1 VGILLILIRVLFVV
15 VSAVLGSLVAQSFEA
30 PYTTGVLI
38 GLGGSVLVVLLEI
51 SVRKVSLKELI
62 TMLAGLI
69 LGLIMAS
76 LFSYGISFF
85 PILKESKFA
94 FIPVV
99 IYLVC
104 IYFGIIFALNK
115 KDEILG
121 FKLPLGHRS
130 DKGVTAPKVLDTS
143 VIIDGR
149 VSEVLEIGFLDG
161 EIIVP
166 RFVLHELQMI
176 ADSPDAI
183 KRNRGRRGLDILNK
197 MQKISPNVKVYDD
210 DFPEIHGVDQK
221 LIKLG
226 KKYNAKIMTNDFNL
240 NKVAEVEKVKV
251 LNLNDLS
258 NAVKPIVLP
267 GEIMKAKILKEG
279 KEAQQGV
286 AYLDDGTMI
295 VVDGARNFINQT
307 LDVVITSVIQTSAG
321 RMIFA
326 KKKED

>member
-1 VGILLILIRVLFVV
+1 MAILIRILFVV
-15 VSAVLGSLVAQSFEA
+15 ASAAIGSIFIQQFGYSTFK
-30 PYTTGVLI
+30 
-38 GLGGSVLVVLLEI
+38 GLLFGSAGGLAVVLMEFLFK
-51 SVRKVSLKELI
+51 KVSVKDLVTL
-62 TMLAGLI
+62 LAGLV
-69 LGLIMAS
+69 LGLLMAS
-76 LFSYGISFF
+76 LFSYGLSFF
-85 PILKESKFA
+85 PALKAARFD
-94 FIPVV
+94 FIPIV
-99 IYLVC
+99 IYFFSL
-104 IYFGIIFALNK
+104 YFGISLALNK

-121 FKLPLGHRS
+121 FKLSLGG
-130 DKGVTAPKVLDTS
+130 KGASGFSPKVLDTS

-166 RFVLHELQMI
+166 RFVLHELQLI
-176 ADSPDAI
+176 ADSPDAM

-197 MQKISPNVKVYDD
+197 MQKMSPNVKVYDD
-210 DFPEIHGVDQK
+210 DFPEVNGVDQK

-226 KKYNAKIMTNDFNL
+226 KKYNAKIVTNDFNL

-267 GEIMKAKILKEG
+267 GEQMRVKILKEG

-295 VVDGARNFINQT
+295 VVDGAKNHLNQT
-307 LDVVITSVIQTSAG
+307 LDIVITSVIQTSAG

-326 KKKED
+326 KKKDD